1 MVSFSCEVCG
11 DVLTKK
17 KLDPHRQRCWGA
29 NFTCIDCMTHFPG
42 TEYRS
47 HTSCMTEE
55 QKYQGALYRPKKG
68 KGAQNQNQNPN
79 QNRNQNNVQAMAQ
92 PAYVEEV
99 AEDFDTWRQ
108 YDNNGNAPAQAPT
121 PPSATEA
128 PVNVFDYMV
137 NPTPTTSRVS
147 VAEEQPEQ
155 KESNEMVRY
164 ESKTKETTENAVVH
178 HETPAPKK
186 KSKGGEKE
194 VKKDK
199 KRKRELHIET
209 DHPMTDAPP
218 VLHSGLTG
226 GISRMMSR
234 PDVFPPSPESAET
247 PASPL
252 KKSKHAKHHK
262 SESLGNSLM
271 AMIAG
276 SKLKKSKSSKTKESK
291 DTKEGKEKKSSS
303 ASPSSKKHKH
313 SHSKSLEVPKE
324 QKMIEYTPGSKDGA
338 VEKDKDNQVVIF
350 QPRAE
355 RFLSFV
361 NKGPESDKGVSLN
374 KALKRYHRER
384 SASGTSVSK
393 LAEEKELWRSLRM
406 RRNDRGEIVLF
417 CV

>member
-1 MVSFSCEVCG
+1 
-11 DVLTKK
+11 
-17 KLDPHRQRCWGA
+17 
-29 NFTCIDCMTHFPG
+29 
-42 TEYRS
+42 
-47 HTSCMTEE
+47 MTEE

-68 KGAQNQNQNPN
+68 KGQQNQNQS
-79 QNRNQNNVQAMAQ
+79 QNRNQNNSQAMAQ

-108 YDNNGNAPAQAPT
+108 YDNNGSAPAQAPT

-137 NPTPTTSRVS
+137 NPTPTASRVS
-147 VAEEQPEQ
+147 VAEET

-164 ESKTKETTENAVVH
+164 GSKTDETTENAVVH
-178 HETPAPKK
+178 YETPAQKK
-186 KSKGGEKE
+186 KSKDGEKE

-234 PDVFPPSPESAET
+234 PDAFPPSPESAET

-252 KKSKHAKHHK
+252 KKSKHSKHHK

-276 SKLKKSKSSKTKESK
+276 SKTKKSKTSKSKDSKDKK
-291 DTKEGKEKKSSS
+291 DTKEKKEKKSSTG
-303 ASPSSKKHKH
+303 SPSSKKHKS
-313 SHSKSLEVPKE
+313 SHSKSLEAPKE
-324 QKMIEYTPGSKDGA
+324 QKMIEYRPGSKDGA
-338 VEKDKDNQVVIF
+338 ADKDKDNQVAIF

-361 NKGPESDKGVSLN
+361 NKGPDSDKGVSLN

-406 RRNDRGEIVLF
+406 RRNDRGEVVLF

>member
-42 TEYRS
+42 
-47 HTSCMTEE
+47 
-55 QKYQGALYRPKKG
+55 
-68 KGAQNQNQNPN
+68 NQNPN

-108 YDNNGNAPAQAPT
+108 HDNNGNAAAQAPT

-147 VAEEQPEQ
+147 VAEEQPGQ
-155 KESNEMVRY
+155 TESNEMVRY
-164 ESKTKETTENAVVH
+164 ESKTKREHRERCSPLK
-178 HETPAPKK
+178 PAPKK
-186 KSKGGEKE
+186 KSKDGEKE
-194 VKKDK
+194 PTQEVQAL
-199 KRKRELHIET
+199 E
-209 DHPMTDAPP
+209 APQ
-218 VLHSGLTG
+218 
-226 GISRMMSR
+226 IN
-234 PDVFPPSPESAET
+234 
-247 PASPL
+247 
-252 KKSKHAKHHK
+252 
-262 SESLGNSLM
+262 SLGNSLM

-324 QKMIEYTPGSKDGA
+324 QRMIEYTPGSKDGA
-338 VEKDKDNQVVIF
+338 VDKDKDNQVVIF

>member
-68 KGAQNQNQNPN
+68 KGQQNQNQNQN
-79 QNRNQNNVQAMAQ
+79 RNRNQNNSQAMAQ

-108 YDNNGNAPAQAPT
+108 YDNNGNTPAQAPT

-137 NPTPTTSRVS
+137 NPTPTASRVS
-147 VAEEQPEQ
+147 VAEET

-164 ESKTKETTENAVVH
+164 ESKADETTENAVVH
-178 HETPAPKK
+178 YETPAQKK
-186 KSKGGEKE
+186 KSKDGEKE

-234 PDVFPPSPESAET
+234 PDAFPPSPESAET

-252 KKSKHAKHHK
+252 KKSKHSKHHK

-276 SKLKKSKSSKTKESK
+276 SKTKKSKTSKSK
-291 DTKEGKEKKSSS
+291 DLKDKKEKKSSS
-303 ASPSSKKHKH
+303 GSPSSKKHKS
-313 SHSKSLEVPKE
+313 SHSKSLEAPKE
-324 QKMIEYTPGSKDGA
+324 QKMIEYRPGSKDSA
-338 VEKDKDNQVVIF
+338 TDKDKDNQVVIF

-361 NKGPESDKGVSLN
+361 NKGPGSDKGVSLN